1 MKNWTLKQRISLGFA
16 AILGLLLVVAAT
28 ALAVLQQNRA
38 LAHSVRA
45 DDVPGLAFAG
55 QVDTLEQEQLTLL
68 SRHLLLTDPAKLEAI
83 EKRIQEIGTLIDGL
97 TAGYV
102 QTDLDDTDKQQLAAF
117 QEARKAFKASRI
129 AVVDLSRQGKNADA
143 LDRYE
148 REAAPLAADLMR
160 KVDAIYQSN
169 KDSATDDSLRSDRLS
184 AHALLLIGG
193 LSLASLVAGIV
204 LSLTL
209 SRSLGAI
216 LGRVAAGLDTSST
229 EIAAAAG
236 QISGSSQSLADGASE
251 QAAAL
256 EETSA
261 SLEQIG
267 SMTRRNAETARN
279 ARVLSGE
286 ARGAAEEGAE
296 RTEEMQ
302 QAMGGIQQASVEMG
316 LAIAGIKASSDNV
329 SQIIKTIDQIAFQTN
344 ILALNAAVEA
354 ARAGQAG
361 QGFAVVAE
369 EVRSLA
375 QRSAAAAKET
385 ARMLED
391 SAAQS
396 AQGVAANEKVAAHID
411 TIAHKSGAVGE
422 SLRRIVGKAREV
434 DSLIATIAEASQEQ
448 SGGLQQVNGA
458 VTDMD
463 RVTQATAS
471 EAEETATSAGT
482 LQAQS
487 AELREVVQAL
497 VALVHGG
504 KRAAEA
510 PAPAPVAIRT
520 PAKAEAQTRTGRA
533 AIPLPPAPA
542 RRAPIR
548 LAPEAAFAVAA

>member
-1 MKNWTLKQRISLGFA
+1 MKNWTLGRRIFLGFA

-28 ALAVLQQNRA
+28 ALAVLQQNRV
-38 LAHSVRA
+38 LAHGVGA
-45 DDVPGLAFAG
+45 NDVPGLVFAG

-160 KVDAIYQSN
+160 KVDALYQSN
-169 KDSATDDSLRSDRLS
+169 KDSATDDSLRADRLS
-184 AHALLLIGG
+184 TRALFLIGG
-193 LSLASLVAGIV
+193 LSLASLLAGIAV
-204 LSLTL
+204 SLTL
-209 SRSLGAI
+209 GRSLGAI
-216 LGRVAAGLDTSST
+216 LSRVAAGLDASST
-229 EIAAAAG
+229 EIAAAAR

-267 SMTRRNAETARN
+267 SMPRRNAETARN
-279 ARVLSGE
+279 ARLLSGE
-286 ARGAAEEGAE
+286 ARAAAEAGAG
-296 RTEEMQ
+296 RTGEMQ
-302 QAMGGIQQASVEMG
+302 QAMGGIQQASAEMG
-316 LAIAGIKASSDNV
+316 RAIAGIKASSDNV

-385 ARMLED
+385 ARVLEA
-391 SAAQS
+391 SAVQS
-396 AQGVAANEKVAAHID
+396 AEGVAANEKVAAHID
-411 TIAHKSGAVGE
+411 TLVQKSGAVGE
-422 SLRRIVGKAREV
+422 SLRDIVGKAREV

-463 RVTQATAS
+463 RVTQAAAS
-471 EAEETATSAGT
+471 EAGETANSAEA

-487 AELREVVQAL
+487 SELRDAVHSLVVL
-497 VALVHGG
+497 VRG
-504 KRAAEA
+504 KKPAAEPGVPA
-510 PAPAPVAIRT
+510 PAPAPLH
-520 PAKAEAQTRTGRA
+520 AKAQVQFQSARRA
-533 AIPLPPAPA
+533 AIPLPSAPA
-542 RRAPIR
+542 SRRPIR
-548 LAPEAAFAVAA
+548 LAPEPVAA